1 MVPFDVNNDSNL
13 DTLLTEIS
21 SHLKLKQRNKM
32 CIGLTHGGKEA

>member
-1 MVPFDVNNDSNL
+1 
-13 DTLLTEIS
+13 LLTEIS